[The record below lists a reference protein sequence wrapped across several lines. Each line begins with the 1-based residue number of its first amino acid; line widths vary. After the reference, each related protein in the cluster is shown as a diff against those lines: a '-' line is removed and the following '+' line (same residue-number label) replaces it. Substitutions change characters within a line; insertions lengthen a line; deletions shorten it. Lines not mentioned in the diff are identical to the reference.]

1 MSVKR
6 YVRIMRSLLHNLLR
20 DVSIKYKIVIII
32 IFTSGIS
39 LAIAAAAVITFDI
52 QSYKKSLVD
61 ELAVEA
67 DIIAANSTAA
77 LTFEDYDAA
86 RETLSA
92 LRHEDRIVVAYL
104 LSHEGLH
111 FGEYIRPDVRST
123 HRKPLLREEGHVFSG
138 NLLAVRRRIEFDGEL
153 LGHIYIEADLRELSA
168 RVSNFIIAVTSISG
182 LALIVVLL
190 LTSRLQGLVSVPILQ
205 MAEAAKRISREKD
218 YTVRAEKFGDD
229 EVGVLTDGFNEMLAQ
244 IQDRDAK
251 LEQHRH
257 QLKAEVGVRTAEL
270 RELNLRLK
278 ESELRLRAIVE
289 GTASSTGV
297 EFFDALVK
305 TLARAL
311 EMRWVMVS
319 RVRDDGRVQALAMWD
334 GTDVIRDVTYD
345 IEGTPCEQAV
355 KSGFYQCHDDVTV
368 AFPQD
373 ALLRDWAV
381 RSYVGLVLRDSTG
394 RVIGL
399 LSAFHD
405 VPLPAPATDESM
417 LRVYASRAAAE
428 LERLRVEADLQKSES
443 STRTILDS
451 AADGII
457 AISARGI
464 IETFNSAAEQ
474 IFNCSAEDAVGTSI
488 AKFMC
493 FPHDEQRQQ
502 HLEAHPESI
511 LARKVGT
518 RSELDGIRSD
528 GSLFPMN
535 IAVSEVR
542 LGDEIAYTVIVR
554 DVTREHEL
562 DQMKSDFI
570 STVSH
575 EIRTPLAAIVQSARI
590 LTKTGGRKPT
600 VVRKFSDII
609 LEEGRRLTRLINDLL
624 DLSTLDSGNTQWSV
638 ADTNPLDL
646 VEKARA
652 MTTTR
657 ALEDGIDL
665 SVRVDPDLPRVY
677 VDSDKV
683 LEVLAN
689 LVDNAAKFSEPGG
702 SIEISAERLDQGFVC
717 IGVRDTG
724 RGIAPEDQRHVF
736 ERFKQI
742 GSVLT
747 NKPQGTGLGLAI
759 CREIV
764 EYLGGKIWVESTLG
778 EGSTFRFTLPVAGR
792 TAAAKAARESE
803 GDTEGSK
810 TSDDGDRQD
819 NTEVRPIVL
828 VVDDDE
834 AIRNVLTY
842 LLEANGFRVVEA
854 SRGEEALTMAQQF
867 RPALVTLDIMMPDIS
882 GYDVLREMRDD
893 DSLKDTP
900 VLLLSV
906 LAGRKHAA
914 KGLRLGANAYLS
926 KPVDE
931 TMLIDTVNRLL
942 EENSHN
948 VLLINDD
955 LTESTHVCANLQA
968 RGYAVAQAFDGR
980 TGLGAAQRTLPDL
993 IIIGS
998 PSGSLD
1004 VDMLLAE
1011 LRDSAKTENIP
1022 VVLLTGSR
1030 FDDDNAVYF
1039 DGADHGKPTASGDV
1053 NALLSMAV
1061 ERYATK
1067 QSLDQAR
1074 AALTEPADESGSG
1087 SDDNDGDCADDAKE
1101 SVH

>member
-1 MSVKR
+1 
-6 YVRIMRSLLHNLLR
+6 MRSLLHNLLR

-52 QSYKKSLVD
+52 QSYKSSLVD

-92 LRHEDRIVVAYL
+92 LRHEDRIVLAYL

-111 FGEYIRPDVRST
+111 FGEYVRPDVRST
-123 HRKPLLREEGHVFSG
+123 HRKPLLRDEGHVFSG

-153 LGHIYIEADLRELSA
+153 LGHIYIEADLHELSV
-168 RVSNFIIAVTSISG
+168 RVSNFIIAVSSISG
-182 LALIVVLL
+182 LALIIVLL
-190 LTSRLQGLVSVPILQ
+190 LTSRLQGLVSVPILR

-218 YTVRAEKFGDD
+218 YTVRAEKLGND
-229 EVGVLTDGFNEMLAQ
+229 EVGELTDGFNEMLAQ

-257 QLKAEVGVRTAEL
+257 QLEAEVGVRTAEL

-278 ESELRLRAIVE
+278 ESELRIRAIVE

-319 RVRDDGRVQALAMWD
+319 RFRGDGRVQALAMWD
-334 GTDVIRDVTYD
+334 GQDVVHDVTYEL
-345 IEGTPCEQAV
+345 EGTPCEEALN
-355 KSGFYQCHDDVTV
+355 SGYYQCHDDVAV
-368 AFPQD
+368 AFPNDTMLQD
-373 ALLRDWAV
+373 WKI
-381 RSYVGLVLRDSTG
+381 RSYVGLVLRDSSG
-394 RVIGL
+394 RAIGL
-399 LSAFHD
+399 LNAFHD

-428 LERLRVEADLQKSES
+428 LERLRVEAELQRSES
-443 STRTILDS
+443 STRAILDS

-457 AISARGI
+457 AISANGVV
-464 IETFNSAAEQ
+464 ETFNSSAEQ
-474 IFNCSAEDAVGTSI
+474 IFKCSADEAVGSSV
-488 AKFMC
+488 AKLMR
-493 FPHDEQRQQ
+493 FPNDDQRQQ
-502 HLEAHPESI
+502 QLEAHPEAI

-518 RSELDGIRSD
+518 RSELDGVRSD

-535 IAVSEVR
+535 IAVSEVC
-542 LGDEIAYTVIVR
+542 LGDEIAYTAIVR

-609 LEEGRRLTRLINDLL
+609 LDEGRRLTRLINDLL
-624 DLSTLDSGNTQWSV
+624 DLSTLDSGNTQWAV
-638 ADTNPLDL
+638 ADASPRDL
-646 VEKARA
+646 VEKAGA

-665 SVRVDPDLPRVY
+665 SIRVEPDLPRVY
-677 VDSDKV
+677 VDSDRV

-689 LVDNAAKFSEPGG
+689 LVDNAAKFTKSGG
-702 SIEISAERLDQGFVC
+702 SIEVSAEHYDQGFVC
-717 IGVRDTG
+717 IAVKDTG
-724 RGIAPEDQRHVF
+724 LGIAPEDQQHVF
-736 ERFKQI
+736 DRFKQI
-742 GSVLT
+742 GCVLT

-778 EGSTFRFTLPVAGR
+778 EGSCFRFTLPIAGR
-792 TAAAKAARESE
+792 TAASRAA
-803 GDTEGSK
+803 GDSAAN
-810 TSDDGDRQD
+810 SDGVDGDGDENQD
-819 NTEVRPIVL
+819 DPSKARPIVL

-867 RPALVTLDIMMPDIS
+867 RPALITLDIMMPDIS
-882 GYDVLREMRDD
+882 GYDVLREMRAD
-893 DSLKDTP
+893 DSLKHIP

-914 KGLRLGANAYLS
+914 KGLTLGANAYLS

-942 EENSHN
+942 EENSRN
-948 VLLINDD
+948 VLVINDD
-955 LTESTHVCANLQA
+955 LTQSSHVRANLQA
-968 RGYAVAQAFDGR
+968 RGYSVAQAFDAR
-980 TGLGAAQRTLPDL
+980 SGLGVAQRTLPDL
-993 IIIGS
+993 IILGS
-998 PSGSLD
+998 PSGALK
-1004 VDMLLAE
+1004 VDALLGQ
-1011 LRDSAKTENIP
+1011 LREDSKTENIP
-1022 VVLLTGSR
+1022 VVLLTGPR

-1039 DGADHGKPTASGDV
+1039 DGTDQGQPTARGDV
-1053 NALLSMAV
+1053 DQLLSMAV
-1061 ERYATK
+1061 ERYATRE
-1067 QSLDQAR
+1067 SLEQAR
-1074 AALTEPADESGSG
+1074 AALSVDE
-1087 SDDNDGDCADDAKE
+1087 DGDDKPRDQK
-1101 SVH
+1101 SKPVH